1 MKNDWNLPMKHILAL
16 LFVLCP
22 IALHASVVDSLLTVL
37 DSALAARKHFQEE
50 KELRIALIKGEL
62 QQRSLATEERYL
74 IHNRLINEYD
84 TYMSDSALYYVNE
97 NLLIAT
103 RLGNK
108 QWLYRA
114 TLKKAHILGRSGLFV
129 EAMEL
134 LNSLPRELLTGGDL
148 VDYYIGFE
156 NLYLYQA
163 EYATDESYVREYLRK
178 SNLYRDSIVALVP
191 KDSYEYVRVYAPLLI
206 DRWKREEAITLL
218 KDFMTRLKPTTR
230 EYAVVTS
237 ILAFA
242 CHIDG
247 RKQEE
252 MEARIRSAIA
262 DVKAV
267 VKENYSLGA
276 LAELLYEEN
285 DLERANRYIKI
296 SMNDA
301 NDYTTRLRSLQTS
314 KMLPLIDRAYQ
325 QEKEMQRRK
334 LRILIIGISIL
345 SFCLLIVVF
354 YVIRQMKRLANARRE
369 VINANL
375 QLNELNEEL
384 KRLNEE
390 QVRANELL
398 QNTNRSLGEANH
410 IKEEYLGR
418 FLSLSSSYIGKLEEY
433 RRMLNK
439 QAAAGKLEEL
449 YRTLKS
455 DRFINQELKDFYH
468 NFDSSF
474 LKIFPNFIEEFN
486 ALLPAD
492 EQLYPR
498 NGELLT
504 TELRIFALIRLGIT
518 DSACIAEF
526 LRYSITTIYTYRSK
540 LKNKSLCKEDFE
552 ERIMRITSF

>member
-1 MKNDWNLPMKHILAL
+1 MIRILVL
-16 LFVLCP
+16 LIVFCP
-22 IALHASVVDSLLTVL
+22 AALHASAIDSLLVVL
-37 DSALAARKHFQEE
+37 DSALAVREQYREE
-50 KELRIALIKGEL
+50 KELRIALIKSEL
-62 QQRSLATEERYL
+62 EQMSLTDEERYL
-74 IHNRLINEYD
+74 IHSRLINEYD
-84 TYMSDSALYYVNE
+84 TYMSDSALHYVNE
-97 NLLIAT
+97 NLLIST
-103 RLGNK
+103 RLDNR

-114 TLKKAHILGRSGLFV
+114 TLKKAHILGKAGLFV

-134 LNSLPRELLTGGDL
+134 LGSLSREVLSGDDL

-163 EYATDESYVREYLRK
+163 EYATDENYAKKYLQK
-178 SNLYRDSIVALVP
+178 SNLYRDSIIALVP
-191 KDSYEYVRVYAPLLI
+191 EGSYEYVRVRAPLLI
-206 DRWKREEAITLL
+206 DQWKREEAIALL
-218 KDFMTRLKPTTR
+218 KDFIPRLKPNTR

-242 CHIDG
+242 CRIDG
-247 RKQEE
+247 RRQEE
-252 MEARIRSAIA
+252 MEARICSAIA

-276 LAELLYEEN
+276 LAELLYEED

-301 NDYTTRLRSLQTS
+301 NDYITRLRSLQTS
-314 KMLPLIDRAYQ
+314 KMLSLIDRAYQ

-334 LRILIIGISIL
+334 LKALITGISIL
-345 SFCLLIVVF
+345 SFCLLLIVF
-354 YVIRQMKRLANARRE
+354 YVIWQMKRLAYARRE
-369 VINANL
+369 VVNANL
-375 QLNELNEEL
+375 QLNNLNEEL

-390 QVRANELL
+390 EVKANELL
-398 QNTNRSLGEANH
+398 QETNRSLEEANH

-418 FLSLSSSYIGKLEEY
+418 FLSLSSSYIGKLEDY

-474 LKIFPNFIEEFN
+474 LNIFPDFIEEFN
-486 ALLPAD
+486 ALLPAE
-492 EQLYPR
+492 EQLYPK